1 MADETYTA
9 FLAKKGQ
16 EAEGRITGPHPFLNG
31 KPAPAIRESYV
42 AQDGQRRVATYEL
55 SETVGGPSLYEYT
68 WVSDE
73 QGDGDAENR
82 QAIR

>member
-16 EAEGRITGPHPFLNG
+16 ESDGRITGPHPFLDG
-31 KPAPAIRESYV
+31 KPAPAIRESYQ
-42 AQDGQRRVATYEL
+42 ARDGQRRVATYEL

-73 QGDGDAENR
+73 AVGGDA
-82 QAIR
+82 

>member
-9 FLAKKGQ
+9 FLARKGR
-16 EAEGRITGPHPFLNG
+16 EAEGRITGPHPFLDGG

-42 AQDGQRRVATYEL
+42 GSDGQRRVATYEL

-73 QGDGDAENR
+73 AVATD
-82 QAIR
+82 